1 VTTPGPCPSA
11 QQIAAF
17 LEGSLSP
24 TEREA
29 ISRHVDG
36 CAACFDLLATVGVQ
50 TAQPLPSV
58 DDVLRGAAIATQ
70 AHGQRL
76 RRILPGLSAAAAI
89 LVAVVWWKAPSHESP
104 VLPAAAPAAA
114 TPAASGTRSE
124 NAGPILAVDEP
135 RDGDTIDGQ
144 PLVRW
149 QGPRDA
155 ASYEVLLTTAA
166 GDVILKRQVP
176 GGDHQLR
183 LDVPDHRGEL
193 CYLWVAAYL
202 PEGRRLTSNVVKV
215 TIGK

>member
-1 VTTPGPCPSA
+1 MTTPGPCPSA

-17 LEGSLSP
+17 VEGSLSP
-24 TEREA
+24 TERET

-50 TAQPLPSV
+50 TAKPLPPV
-58 DDVLRGAAIATQ
+58 DDALRGAAIAPE
-70 AHGQRL
+70 APGRRL

-89 LVAVVWWKAPSHESP
+89 LVAVVWWKVPYHETPSSQP
-104 VLPAAAPAAA
+104 APAEV
-114 TPAASGTRSE
+114 PAPASATRSDG
-124 NAGPILAVDEP
+124 AGPILSVDDP

-155 ASYEVLLTTAA
+155 ASYEVLLTTVD
-166 GDVILKRQVP
+166 GDVVLRRQVQ
-176 GGDHQLR
+176 GAEHQLR
-183 LDVPDHRGEL
+183 LEVPGHRGEL
-193 CYLWVAAYL
+193 CYLWVSAYL

-215 TIGK
+215 TIRR